1 MAFISVG
8 AVASVVVAADFLDIL
23 EASTLMLEV
32 GEEGSELKLTGL
44 FKSTV
49 ASSILGLVTELWEL

>member
-1 MAFISVG
+1 MALISVG

-32 GEEGSELKLTGL
+32 GEEGGELKLTGL